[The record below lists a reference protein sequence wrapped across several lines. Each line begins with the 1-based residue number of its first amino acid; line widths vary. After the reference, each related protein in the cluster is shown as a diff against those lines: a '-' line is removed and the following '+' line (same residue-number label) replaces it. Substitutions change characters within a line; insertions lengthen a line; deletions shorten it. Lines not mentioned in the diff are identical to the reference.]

1 MEEIFNSLR
10 AIHEGTPPVDY
21 TFWWVWIIV
30 IAVICGIL
38 FYSLNRLMPLF
49 EAYKR
54 LTKIDL
60 DDEAF
65 IPLVN
70 YWLKETALI
79 MYPRDTVAPLYG
91 LKWLRFLDSTG
102 GTNFEAFTNA
112 WNTVIYDYKHITV
125 PDGDKKVLVKECKKW
140 LKSNIRRRIWAL

>member
-1 MEEIFNSLR
+1 MEEIFNGLR
-10 AIHEGTPPVDY
+10 SIHEGTPPVDY
-21 TFWWVWIIV
+21 TFWWIWIIV
-30 IAVICGIL
+30 ALILIGIMV
-38 FYSLNRLMPLF
+38 YSAHRLMPLF

-54 LTKIDL
+54 LNKIDL
-60 DDEAF
+60 EDEAF

-91 LKWLRFLDSTG
+91 LKWLRFLDKTG
-102 GTNFEAFTNA
+102 GTNFEAFINA